1 MRSLRT
7 RLALT
12 ALLVLLFFLGLTGYT
27 LDRAFQHS
35 VENAL
40 MERLKSHIYALLTAA
55 EDENGKLVM
64 PALLQDPEFNRIDS
78 GRYGIIIG
86 QDGDEVWRSPSAISL
101 RLPAQT
107 PTAQGNYRLTE
118 IKIDDASFYRIS
130 YGVIWENQNGS
141 ESRYSFHVLQNSAPI
156 DVEISGFRQTL
167 WRWLGGLGLLLLA
180 IQGMILRWG
189 LAPLPRLAEDLHRI
203 ELGEQ
208 DQLSGNYPTELEPVA
223 TNLNLL
229 IANER
234 RQRQR
239 YRNTLADLAH
249 SLKTPLAVLRGI
261 TATKPTPIDNES
273 LSTINEQINRM
284 DQLVS
289 YQLQRAVSPET
300 SLISRPIDLEPL
312 ALKLIR
318 SLEKV
323 YLDKK
328 VTAQLEIGAPCRFV
342 GDERDLMEVL
352 GNLLDNAF
360 KFCRSTVRLK
370 ATQVVSTT
378 ENSQL
383 SICVENDGAPIP
395 ATEQARILHR
405 GARADTSQPGQ
416 GIGLTVA
423 LEIITSY
430 QGKLSIDQSDL
441 GGALFHIEF
450 PYQPF
455 SSSPLR

>member
-1 MRSLRT
+1 MPSLLMPSLRG
-7 RLALT
+7 RLTLAACLI
-12 ALLVLLFFLGLTGYT
+12 LLSFLGFTGYV

-40 MERLKSHIYALLTAA
+40 LERLKTHIYALLTAA
-55 EDENGKLVM
+55 EDENGNLIM
-64 PALLQDPEFNRIDS
+64 PTLLQDPEFNRIDS
-78 GRYGIIIG
+78 GRYGIIINHNG
-86 QDGDEVWRSPSAISL
+86 KEIWRSPSAISL
-101 RLPAQT
+101 SLPKQT
-107 PTAQGNYRLTE
+107 PTTAGAYHLTKTR
-118 IKIDDASFYRIS
+118 IGKDNLYRIS

-141 ESRYSFHVLQNSAPI
+141 ESHYTFQVLQNTLPTDA
-156 DVEISGFRQTL
+156 EISGFRQTL

-180 IQGMILRWG
+180 IQGAILRWG

-203 ELGEQ
+203 EQGKQ
-208 DQLSGNYPTELEPVA
+208 DQLSGNYPSELQPVA

-249 SLKTPLAVLRGI
+249 SLKTPLAILRGI
-261 TATKPTPIDNES
+261 VSAQPATLNNES
-273 LSTINEQINRM
+273 FTIIDEQINRM

-300 SLISRPIDLEPL
+300 SLSSKPIELMPL

-323 YLDKK
+323 YQDKG
-328 VTAQLEIGAPCRFV
+328 VSLQVEIDTPCRFI

-360 KFCRSTVRLK
+360 KFCRHRVKLSAKHLTTPTGNNRLFI
-370 ATQVVSTT
+370 
-378 ENSQL
+378 N
-383 SICVENDGAPIP
+383 IENDGSPIP
-395 ATEQARILHR
+395 TAEQARILQR

-416 GIGLTVA
+416 GIGLAVA

-430 QGKLSIDQSDL
+430 QGTLAIDQSTL
-441 GGALFHIEF
+441 GGALFRVEF
-450 PYQPF
+450 PHQPG
-455 SSSPLR
+455 